1 MDLINLYYLKGA
13 IVMAD
18 NKNFIGYEY
27 RDVTVQG
34 NMESVYA
41 DGYSN
46 FGWILD
52 KTDSSGLSSTKL
64 KFKRDRQI
72 PHKSELTGFQ
82 HQFDKSAR
90 EIVNLENSEG
100 TGASKVALTIGFIGT
115 VFMALSV
122 FSVLADKIALCIV
135 FAIPAFLGWILPYF
149 IYKAVKNSRTKKVA
163 PLIEKQYDSI
173 YDVCKQAN
181 ALLQS

>member
-1 MDLINLYYLKGA
+1 
-13 IVMAD
+13 MAE
-18 NKNFIGYEY
+18 KNNNFVGYEY
-27 RDVTVQG
+27 RDVTVPG
-34 NMESVYA
+34 DMESVYT

-52 KTDSSGLSSTKL
+52 KKDSSGLSLAKL

-90 EIVNLENSEG
+90 EIVNLENSKG
-100 TGASKVALTIGFIGT
+100 TGASRAALTIGFIGT

-122 FSVLADKIALCIV
+122 
-135 FAIPAFLGWILPYF
+135 WIY
-149 IYKAVKNSRTKKVA
+149 R
-163 PLIEKQYDSI
+163 EKRIRQI
-173 YDVCKQAN
+173 HN
-181 ALLQS
+181 AENGLRSYQFHCGRS